1 MAIDDPLPVTVL
13 SGGLGAGKTTL
24 VNHLLAVGG
33 DADDIAVLVNDVG
46 EINVDADLIET
57 GSELSMD
64 EGITE
69 LSNGCICCGLQ
80 NELDQELRRIAM
92 ETDVDHL
99 VIEASGIS
107 DPAPIAGRFISSSV
121 AALYDLDSVV
131 AVVDAAAFHRAFV
144 EREPLVTPDEDAR
157 PLSELL
163 VEQVEFADLVVLN
176 KCDLVSASERA
187 AVEEM
192 IETFRPGVEIL
203 RTTKSEVDPQRLL
216 NTDRFDKDATNN
228 AARWKQILTDRQHG
242 SDAEATTDQSDH
254 ERNEHDDHSK
264 QDHNHD
270 GEEKHSEKHDDHGHD
285 KEHDHSEEHDNH
297 DHGGEHDHDHLHPPE
312 EFGVD
317 SFVYER
323 RRPLH
328 PERFRAWLESIPET
342 VVRVKGHCWVA
353 GREQFALDLSL
364 AGSQIHVG
372 VNGRWIASLP
382 DFRQAAARES
392 RSDLSWHDR
401 WGDRETA
408 IVFIGTTMDESA
420 IRAGL
425 DDCLVDETED
435 DGDWD
440 RFENPFPGR
449 LEDPHPP
456 NDQRLVV
463 DRQKSR
469 NAD

>member
-1 MAIDDPLPVTVL
+1 MTIDDQLPVTVL

-24 VNHLLAVGG
+24 VNHLLAVGD

-57 GSELSMD
+57 GSALSMD

-92 ETDVDHL
+92 GTDVDHL

-131 AVVDAAAFHRAFV
+131 AVVDAAAFYRAFV
-144 EREPLVTPDEDAR
+144 EREPLASSEEDAR

-163 VEQVEFADLVVLN
+163 AEQVEFADLVVLN

-192 IETFRPGVEIL
+192 IETFRPGVKIV
-203 RTTKSEVDPQRLL
+203 RTTDSAVDPERLL
-216 NTDRFDKDATNN
+216 NTGRFDKDATNN

-242 SDAEATTDQSDH
+242 NDAEAPVDQNGHGSH
-254 ERNEHDDHSK
+254 EHDDHSEEP
-264 QDHNHD
+264 QDHN
-270 GEEKHSEKHDDHGHD
+270 GEHN
-285 KEHDHSEEHDNH
+285 HSEEHNDH
-297 DHGGEHDHDHLHPPE
+297 DHDEEGEHDHDHLHPPE

-328 PERFRAWLESIPET
+328 PERFRVWLESIPET
-342 VVRVKGHCWVA
+342 VIRAKGHCWVA

-364 AGSQIHVG
+364 AGSQIHLS

-382 DFRQAAARES
+382 DFRQAAARKS

-408 IVFIGTTMDESA
+408 IVFIGTTIDESA

-425 DDCLVDETED
+425 DDCLVDEPEA
-435 DGDWD
+435 DGNWG
-440 RFENPFPGR
+440 RFENPFPGQ
-449 LEDPHPP
+449 LDDPHPP
-456 NDQRLVV
+456 TDQRLVI
-463 DRQKSR
+463 DQR
-469 NAD
+469 

>member
-1 MAIDDPLPVTVL
+1 MAVDDQLPVTVL

-24 VNHLLAVGG
+24 VNHLLAAGG
-33 DADDIAVLVNDVG
+33 EAHDIAVLVNDVG
-46 EINVDADLIET
+46 EINVDADLIEN

-80 NELDQELRRIAM
+80 NKLDQELRRIGI

-107 DPAPIAGRFISSSV
+107 DPAPIAGRFISSPV

-144 EREPLVTPDEDAR
+144 DREPLVPSDEDAR

-163 VEQVEFADLVVLN
+163 AEQVEFADLAVLN
-176 KCDLVSASERA
+176 KCDLVSAGERA
-187 AVEEM
+187 AVEAM
-192 IETFRPGVEIL
+192 IETFRPGVEVIK
-203 RTTKSEVDPQRLL
+203 TTDGEVDPQRLL
-216 NTDRFDKDATNN
+216 YTGRFDTDATNN

-242 SDAEATTDQSDH
+242 GDAEATTDQHGHDSHEHADGGEEDH
-254 ERNEHDDHSK
+254 NHDEHADHGKEHDDH
-264 QDHNHD
+264 D
-270 GEEKHSEKHDDHGHD
+270 
-285 KEHDHSEEHDNH
+285 
-297 DHGGEHDHDHLHPPE
+297 GEHDHDHLHPPE

-342 VVRVKGHCWVA
+342 VIRAKGHCWVA
-353 GREQFALDLSL
+353 GREQFALDFSL
-364 AGSQIHVG
+364 AGSQSHLS

-382 DFRQAAARES
+382 EFRQAAARKS

-420 IRAGL
+420 IRVGL
-425 DDCLVDETED
+425 DDCLVDGTED

-456 NDQRLVV
+456 TDQRLVV
-463 DRQKSR
+463 DRRDGR

>member
-1 MAIDDPLPVTVL
+1 MAIDDALPVTVL

-24 VNHLLAVGG
+24 VNHLLSVGG
-33 DADDIAVLVNDVG
+33 DTDDIAVLVNDVG

-64 EGITE
+64 GGITE
-69 LSNGCICCGLQ
+69 LSNGCICCGLR

-107 DPAPIAGRFISSSV
+107 DPAPIAGRFISSSI

-131 AVVDAAAFHRAFV
+131 AVVDAVAFHQAFV
-144 EREPLVTPDEDAR
+144 DSEPLVTPDEDAR

-163 VEQVEFADLVVLN
+163 AEQVEFADLVVLN
-176 KCDLVSASERA
+176 KCDLVSASERT

-192 IETFRPGVEIL
+192 IETFRPGVEVV
-203 RTTKSEVDPQRLL
+203 RTTDGEVDPERLL
-216 NTDRFDKDATNN
+216 NTERFDKDATNN

-242 SDAEATTDQSDH
+242 SDAKAADQNGHESHEDADH
-254 ERNEHDDHSK
+254 GEERHDHDKEEEHSEEYD
-264 QDHNHD
+264 DHNHD
-270 GEEKHSEKHDDHGHD
+270 E
-285 KEHDHSEEHDNH
+285 
-297 DHGGEHDHDHLHPPE
+297 EHDHDHLHPPE
-312 EFGVD
+312 EFGID

-328 PERFRAWLESIPET
+328 PERFRAWLKSIPET
-342 VVRVKGHCWVA
+342 VIRAKGHCWVA
-353 GREQFALDLSL
+353 GREQFALDFSL
-364 AGSQIHVG
+364 AGSQIHVS

-382 DFRQAAARES
+382 DFRQAAARKS

-401 WGDRETA
+401 WGDRETT

-435 DGDWD
+435 DGGWE

-449 LEDPHPP
+449 LDDPHPP
-456 NDQRLVV
+456 TDQRLVV
-463 DRQKSR
+463 NRR
-469 NAD
+469 EILNAD

>member
-1 MAIDDPLPVTVL
+1 MTVDDQLPVTVL

-24 VNHLLAVGG
+24 VNHLLTTGSEAHE
-33 DADDIAVLVNDVG
+33 IAVLVNDVG

-80 NELDQELRRIAM
+80 GELDQELRRIGM
-92 ETDVDHL
+92 ETDVDYL

-144 EREPLVTPDEDAR
+144 EREPLVASDEDAR

-163 VEQVEFADLVVLN
+163 AEQIEFADLVVLN

-187 AVEEM
+187 AVREM
-192 IETFRPGVEIL
+192 IETLRPGVEVIQ
-203 RTTKSEVDPQRLL
+203 TTDGEIDSQRLL
-216 NTDRFDKDATNN
+216 HTGRFDKNATNN
-228 AARWKQILTDRQHG
+228 AARWKQILTDRHED
-242 SDAEATTDQSDH
+242 DAESGADQNEQDSH
-254 ERNEHDDHSK
+254 EHADSGEEQHS
-264 QDHNHD
+264 HD
-270 GEEKHSEKHDDHGHD
+270 GHNDHG
-285 KEHDHSEEHDNH
+285 EEHD
-297 DHGGEHDHDHLHPPE
+297 DHLHPPE

-317 SFVYER
+317 SFVYDR

-328 PERFRAWLESIPET
+328 PERFRTWLESIPET
-342 VVRVKGHCWVA
+342 VIRAKGHCWVA

-364 AGSQIHVG
+364 AGSQTHVS

-382 DFRQAAARES
+382 EFRQAAARKS
-392 RSDLSWHDR
+392 RPNLSWHDR

-408 IVFIGTTMDESA
+408 LVFIGTTMDESA
-420 IRAGL
+420 VRAGL
-425 DDCLVDETED
+425 DDCLVDGTEGD
-435 DGDWD
+435 SDWD

-449 LEDPHPP
+449 LDDPHPP
-456 NDQRLVV
+456 TDQRLVV
-463 DRQKSR
+463 DRRDSR
-469 NAD
+469 HAD

>member
-131 AVVDAAAFHRAFV
+131 AVVDSVAFHRAFV
-144 EREPLVTPDEDAR
+144 EREPLASSEEDAR

-163 VEQVEFADLVVLN
+163 AEQVEFADLVVLN

-187 AVEEM
+187 AVEDM
-192 IETFRPGVEIL
+192 IETFRPGVEVV
-203 RTTKSEVDPQRLL
+203 RTTDSEVDPERLL
-216 NTDRFDKDATNN
+216 NTERFDKDATNN
-228 AARWKQILTDRQHG
+228 AARWKQILTDRQHK
-242 SDAEATTDQSDH
+242 SDAEAAPDQNGHQSH
-254 ERNEHDDHSK
+254 EHGDPSEEHHD
-264 QDHNHD
+264 HD
-270 GEEKHSEKHDDHGHD
+270 G
-285 KEHDHSEEHDNH
+285 EHDHSEEHNNH
-297 DHGGEHDHDHLHPPE
+297 DYDEEEDHSEEHDHDHLHPPE

-328 PERFRAWLESIPET
+328 PERFRVWLESIPET
-342 VVRVKGHCWVA
+342 VIRAKGHCWVA

-364 AGSQIHVG
+364 AGSQIHLS

-382 DFRQAAARES
+382 DFRQAAARKS

-425 DDCLVDETED
+425 DDCLVDETKD

-456 NDQRLVV
+456 TDQRLVV
-463 DRQKSR
+463 DRREIR